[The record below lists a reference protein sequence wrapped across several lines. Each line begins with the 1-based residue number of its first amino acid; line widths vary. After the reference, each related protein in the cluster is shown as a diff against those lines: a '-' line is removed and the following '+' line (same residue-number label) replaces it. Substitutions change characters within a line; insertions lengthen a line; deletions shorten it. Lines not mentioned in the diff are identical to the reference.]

1 MKKVFFLDTVHPV
14 LEERLTG
21 AGYLCIDVTKVPIQE
36 LNIMLRDAI
45 GIVIRSRIT
54 LNQNILSSC
63 PKIKFIARSGA
74 GLENIDLQ
82 YCKKNN
88 IVVYN
93 SPEGNRNAVAEHCIG
108 FLFSLL
114 NNFKQAEKDL
124 NNRYWLREKNRGI
137 EINGLCVGIIGYGN
151 NGRAFAER
159 LSDLGAKVLVYDR
172 YKKNFSKGRIKES
185 SMDEIF
191 KEASVISF
199 HVPLNTETTY
209 MADYQFFSS
218 FKKPVWVLNISR
230 GKVLK
235 TKDLIKALNDE
246 LVLGAAL
253 DVLDEESKSFDIQ
266 EINELLIDLNKR
278 TNVVLTPHVAG
289 WTKESYFKLSNVL
302 ADKILK

>member
-21 AGYLCIDVTKVPIQE
+21 AGYLCIDATKVPIQE
-36 LNIMLRDAI
+36 LKIMLSDAI

-108 FLFSLL
+108 FLLSLL

>member
-108 FLFSLL
+108 FLLSLL

-124 NNRYWLREKNRGI
+124 NNGDWLREKSRGI

-159 LSDLGAKVLVYDR
+159 LSDLGAKVLAYDR

-191 KEASVISF
+191 KEANVISF
-199 HVPLNTETTY
+199 HVPLNTETLY
-209 MADYQFFSS
+209 MADYQFFRS
-218 FKKPVWVLNISR
+218 FNRPVWVLNISR

-235 TKDLIKALNDE
+235 TKDLIKALNE
-246 LVLGAAL
+246 EIVLGAAL

>member
-36 LNIMLRDAI
+36 LKIMLSDAI